1 MLALKHVNALS
12 ADGGKHVLQV
22 LRGMDVVKSQAES
35 LRRRP
40 AWSKGCFV
48 DLQRPVRLRVR
59 ESKTET
65 MLARGASIF
74 LARYLLLAVLY
85 SAQTTFRH
93 MQFGVAGG
101 KAVINSH
108 RLIALPLPDKMV
120 RGEARGSFQAPLG

>member
-1 MLALKHVNALS
+1 NEF
-12 ADGGKHVLQV
+12 
-22 LRGMDVVKSQAES
+22 RDVVKSQAES

-40 AWSKGCFV
+40 AWSKGGFV

-65 MLARGASIF
+65 MLARGASIL
-74 LARYLLLAVLY
+74 LARYLLLAVY

-120 RGEARGSFQAPLG
+120 RGQARGSFQAPLG

>member
-1 MLALKHVNALS
+1 MDVMRNQVIHLVVGDIALFLS
-12 ADGGKHVLQV
+12 CINEF
-22 LRGMDVVKSQAES
+22 RDVVKSQAES

-74 LARYLLLAVLY
+74 YLLLAVLY

-101 KAVINSH
+101 K
-108 RLIALPLPDKMV
+108 
-120 RGEARGSFQAPLG
+120 